1 MADGR
6 DNLDEELAA
15 EWQAIQ
21 QRHMADDDA
30 AGGAEPAADAATGG
44 AEDDAHA
51 GDDADARARDDQ
63 GRFAA
68 KAGEADKAAD
78 APGAPATGDAP
89 AAGSP
94 QTAGSSEDGQ
104 DGQDGSPA
112 RDLNRPPSSWKPAA
126 KAKWEGLDPEIRA
139 EVHRR
144 ESDWLRG
151 QSQLLPD
158 AELGRSMRQVS
169 EPYRM
174 LIEAEGGTLETAV
187 GQLLQTAALF
197 RVGTPDQKAAAL
209 AQIARQYGIQ
219 TYPGG
224 ADAGYPQQA
233 APQAFRDPRVDELL
247 QRQEMERMQQRA
259 EQTRR
264 EREEVDRLNGV
275 VQAWSGAVDSAGRA
289 LRPYYSDVESD
300 IAALIPQ
307 IRASSPGMKAEDV
320 LQQAYDRAVWAHPE
334 IRPLLL
340 QAQQNE
346 IEAKR
351 RADNQ
356 LRVKEAKKAAS
367 VNVPRRASVP
377 AAPTDRRGIDRM
389 DDVIAETAR
398 ELGLIN

>member
-1 MADGR
+1 MMAER

-21 QRHMADDDA
+21 QRHMADD
-30 AGGAEPAADAATGG
+30 GEPAAEAAPEKAATAAVPDDGG
-44 AEDDAHA
+44 DEAAKGDAST
-51 GDDADARARDDQ
+51 ARDPQ
-63 GRFAA
+63 GRFAPR
-68 KAGEADKAAD
+68 EAAQPETPAA
-78 APGAPATGDAP
+78 APGAQEAIAPATAGGESADAAE
-89 AAGSP
+89 AA
-94 QTAGSSEDGQ
+94 AV
-104 DGQDGSPA
+104 A
-112 RDLNRPPSSWKPAA
+112 RDINRPPSSWKPAA
-126 KAKWEGLDPEIRA
+126 KAAWETLPPEIRA

-144 ESDWLRG
+144 ESDWLKG

-158 AELGRSMRQVS
+158 AELGRSMRQTI

-174 LIEAEGGTLETAV
+174 LIEAEGGRPETAV
-187 GQLLQTAALF
+187 AQLLQTAALF

-209 AQIARQYGIQ
+209 AQIARQYNI
-219 TYPGG
+219 PLPSGG
-224 ADAGYPQQA
+224 VDSGYGQPQAG
-233 APQAFRDPRVDELL
+233 AFRDPRVDAMLQQQEMDRL
-247 QRQEMERMQQRA
+247 QRQAEQQRQAAA
-259 EQTRR
+259 ETARM
-264 EREEVDRLNGV
+264 DTV
-275 VQAWSGAVDSAGRA
+275 VQAWSDAVDSSGKA
-289 LRPYYSDVESD
+289 LRPWFGNVEAEM
-300 IAALIPQ
+300 AALIPQ
-307 IRASSPGMKAEDV
+307 IRATNPNLRAEDV

-340 QAQQNE
+340 KQQQDE

-377 AAPTDRRGIDRM
+377 AAPTDRRGIDRI